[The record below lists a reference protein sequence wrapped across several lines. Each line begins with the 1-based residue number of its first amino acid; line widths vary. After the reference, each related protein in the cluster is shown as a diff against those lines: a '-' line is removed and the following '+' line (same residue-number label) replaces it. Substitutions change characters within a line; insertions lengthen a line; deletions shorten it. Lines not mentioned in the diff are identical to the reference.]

1 MLRSYAVLRFVPM
14 SATTFPMVP
23 MRKSYPFLC
32 FPMLFP
38 KFLML
43 FSVFLRSFP
52 MFPLTSYGLACSAFG
67 VHTVARE
74 KDVAF
79 EADFFPI
86 KEKNVKGSEG
96 RGRRERVA

>member
-1 MLRSYAVLRFVPM
+1 MP
-14 SATTFPMVP
+14 
-23 MRKSYPFLC
+23 
-32 FPMLFP
+32 
-38 KFLML
+38 
-43 FSVFLRSFP
+43 
-52 MFPLTSYGLACSAFG
+52 SYGLSYSLSYASFG
-67 VHTVARE
+67 DHAVATE